1 MTKLLDYYKELIDLV
16 IVYKYNH
23 KYDLVEI
30 LQMLHD
36 DDIDM
41 ISLVYHQY

>member
-1 MTKLLDYYKELIDLV
+1 MTNLLDYYKELIDLV

-23 KYDLVEI
+23 KYNLYEI
-30 LQMLHD
+30 LQILHD

-41 ISLVYHQY
+41 ISLVYDQY

>member
-1 MTKLLDYYKELIDLV
+1 MTKLLDYYRELIDLV

-23 KYDLVEI
+23 KYKLDEI
-30 LQMLHD
+30 LQILHD

-41 ISLVYHQY
+41 ISLVYDQY

>member
-16 IVYKYNH
+16 IVYKYNN

>member
-1 MTKLLDYYKELIDLV
+1 MTNLLDYYKKLIDLV

-23 KYDLVEI
+23 KYNLYEI
-30 LQMLHD
+30 LHILHD

-41 ISLVYHQY
+41 ISLVYDQY